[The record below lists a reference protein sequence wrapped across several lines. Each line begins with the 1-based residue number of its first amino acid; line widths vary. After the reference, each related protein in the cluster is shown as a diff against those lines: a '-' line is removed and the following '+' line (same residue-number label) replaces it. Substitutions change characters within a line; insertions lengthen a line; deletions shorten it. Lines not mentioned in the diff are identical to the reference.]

1 MRKVAVC
8 GRRMRPA
15 APPHP
20 SSLSRVGVS
29 VGWGGGPREGGRGGG
44 ERNGNR
50 KRKRRAQVNRFSLQS
65 GGLSGASR
73 CPRARPRSAPRRLPP
88 PRPAPPPAARGRGR
102 GREGE
107 RAESERPPAGGGAPA
122 LRAAALAPWRCCRP
136 LAASPARVP
145 ARRPRCLTRNS
156 CGPSKTETWMR

>member
-1 MRKVAVC
+1 MRLPQTATL
-8 GRRMRPA
+8 RMRPA
-15 APPHP
+15 APPP
-20 SSLSRVGVS
+20 LLAFPRGCLGGVGR
-29 VGWGGGPREGGRGGG
+29 WTAGGGAGGG

>member
-15 APPHP
+15 APPP
-20 SSLSRVGVS
+20 LLAFPRGCLGGVGR
-29 VGWGGGPREGGRGGG
+29 WTAGGGAGGG

-88 PRPAPPPAARGRGR
+88 PRPAAGSEREREGGRASERRASGRQPGEGLLPSAPPPSLRGGAAGP
-102 GREGE
+102 
-107 RAESERPPAGGGAPA
+107 SPPRPPASLLGG
-122 LRAAALAPWRCCRP
+122 RD
-136 LAASPARVP
+136 V
-145 ARRPRCLTRNS
+145 
-156 CGPSKTETWMR
+156 